1 MGSQITALSQSE
13 LPMIKLIKADALKSC
28 KMASLLAG
36 KRSSCTEKNIL
47 KSNELK
53 RYWPTLLA
61 FVQSRFCV
69 TNKKYD
75 TLCKWK

>member
-1 MGSQITALSQSE
+1 MAFLIKTIRIWFHPSLHRGILDQMSMGSQITALSQSE

-53 RYWPTLLA
+53 RY
-61 FVQSRFCV
+61 
-69 TNKKYD
+69 
-75 TLCKWK
+75 